1 MSSKKNPLTIPKE
14 INVESEITQC
24 IEQIKVLCDL
34 IKPCIE
40 NDPKECISIA
50 VDIQI
55 FAELIKRYN
64 Q

>member
-1 MSSKKNPLTIPKE
+1 MSSKKNPLIIPKE

-24 IEQIKVLCDL
+24 IEQIKILCDL
-34 IKPCIE
+34 IEPCIGK
-40 NDPKECISIA
+40 DPKECVAIA